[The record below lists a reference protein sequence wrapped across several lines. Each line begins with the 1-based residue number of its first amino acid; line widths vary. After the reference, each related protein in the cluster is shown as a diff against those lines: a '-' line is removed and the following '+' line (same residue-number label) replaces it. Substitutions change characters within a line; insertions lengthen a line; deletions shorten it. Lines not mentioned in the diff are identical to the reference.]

1 MEIPDRLFE
10 TILLAVRDAAEE
22 VKNGNLTVT
31 DIPEVYKNACKKL
44 ACFSELSKDN
54 QPEQI
59 LEAREK
65 ARTGEWFRSKELLK
79 VIRHF
84 YLVDSIEHKN
94 SVTEKSILFVLW
106 CFLGGQYSYTK
117 ETVPDLMRTGA
128 QLYLSA
134 SKSGRYSYMCKL
146 RGLEEDEK
154 LLVQAVQIL
163 KRHSV
168 QVFVQKGTT
177 VINDEDEKK
186 IQLELER
193 KIEAYGGLKFLQEL
207 F

>member
-84 YLVDSIEHKN
+84 
-94 SVTEKSILFVLW
+94 
-106 CFLGGQYSYTK
+106 Q
-117 ETVPDLMRTGA
+117 
-128 QLYLSA
+128 
-134 SKSGRYSYMCKL
+134 
-146 RGLEEDEK
+146 
-154 LLVQAVQIL
+154 
-163 KRHSV
+163 
-168 QVFVQKGTT
+168 
-177 VINDEDEKK
+177 
-186 IQLELER
+186 
-193 KIEAYGGLKFLQEL
+193 
-207 F
+207 

>member
-10 TILLAVRDAAEE
+10 TILLAVQDAAEE
-22 VKNGNLTVT
+22 VENGNLTVT
-31 DIPEVYKNACKKL
+31 DIPEVYENACKKL

-65 ARTGEWFRSKELLK
+65 ARTGEWFRSKDLLK

-134 SKSGRYSYMCKL
+134 SKSGRYSYRGKL

-177 VINDEDEKK
+177 VINDEDEK
-186 IQLELER
+186 
-193 KIEAYGGLKFLQEL
+193 
-207 F
+207 

>member
-10 TILLAVRDAAEE
+10 TILLAVQDAAEE
-22 VKNGNLTVT
+22 VENGNLTVT

-106 CFLGGQYSYTK
+106 CFLG
-117 ETVPDLMRTGA
+117 
-128 QLYLSA
+128 
-134 SKSGRYSYMCKL
+134 
-146 RGLEEDEK
+146 
-154 LLVQAVQIL
+154 
-163 KRHSV
+163 
-168 QVFVQKGTT
+168 
-177 VINDEDEKK
+177 
-186 IQLELER
+186 
-193 KIEAYGGLKFLQEL
+193 
-207 F
+207 